1 MADAYPGLVKG
12 VTNTSGT
19 GTYTITTITGFPY
32 RSLAQAVAAGSL
44 TSGDTVQYI
53 ARDSQTLDADHAF
66 EAGEGVFTVAAGPTY
81 TVTRG
86 TIHDS
91 KNGPGVPMSWGLSG
105 QRDFYLTAVAS
116 QVTARTDRANTFA
129 ANQTISNGANSQLSI
144 QAVAGNPVIIRDQSQ
159 TQCQIIKSNP
169 TGGATILIEPI
180 GGAVNAAIVGLFRSS
195 NTVAS
200 RTFNVY
206 KGDNTTTVTASI
218 NAANG
223 EPTFGDESAAINL
236 QVKGSGGASVL
247 LRDAAA
253 SADNKFLQILHNST
267 LSRIRSLTD
276 ALGSKYDFFVLDHAN
291 SRIGVNS
298 TTPSAAFDIRADT
311 VINDAGANN
320 IGLRVEGDTDANL
333 LVTDPVNSRV
343 GIGTAAPTVKL
354 EVNGSVRCSY
364 LESVGDILAQGN
376 GTVLEEL
383 TVGVDVLGVSLRLHG
398 ALAADPGSP
407 RAGSIYFNTTTS
419 KHRAYD
425 GTTWH
430 DLY

>member
-105 QRDFYLTAVAS
+105 QRDFYLTAVPDS
-116 QVTARTDRANTFA
+116 LTARTDRSNTFA
-129 ANQTISNGANSQLSI
+129 ADQSISHGANPTLNITESAGSPLALIDTSSTTAQIKKTCASGNSFLDFDAQPSGANS
-144 QAVAGNPVIIRDQSQ
+144 AFIRF
-159 TQCQIIKSNP
+159 
-169 TGGATILIEPI
+169 
-180 GGAVNAAIVGLFRSS
+180 FRS
-195 NTVAS
+195 TTTAGTRALQVI
-200 RTFNVY
+200 
-206 KGDNTTTVTASI
+206 KGDGTGTVTASV

-364 LESVGDILAQGN
+364 IESAGDMLAQGN
-376 GTVLEEL
+376 GNILEEL

-407 RAGSIYFNTTTS
+407 RAGSIYFNTSTS

-425 GTTWH
+425 GTSWH